1 MVKIISV
8 LLLVIFITTKSY
20 SASNNLFF
28 TTAQLMTY
36 CKSENLYEQG
46 ICDGYIIAINDVIY
60 SLKKENTN
68 ICVTDNISIKNIR
81 LSIVNF
87 IIDNAELMSFGAN
100 KVVGKFFI
108 NNFRCKN

>member
-28 TTAQLMTY
+28 TTAQHMTY

-68 ICVTDNISIKNIR
+68 ICVPDNISIKNIR

-87 IIDNAELMSFGAN
+87 IIDNAELMSFEAN

-108 NNFRCKN
+108 SNFRCKN

>member
-1 MVKIISV
+1 MVKIISAS
-8 LLLVIFITTKSY
+8 LLVIFITTKSY

-68 ICVTDNISIKNIR
+68 ICVPDNISIKNIR

-87 IIDNAELMSFGAN
+87 IIDNAELMSFEAN
-100 KVVGKFFI
+100 KVVEKFFVSS
-108 NNFRCKN
+108 FKCKN